1 MIDPVPARLVAAIE
15 RFPALAVAVSGGV
28 DSMLLAHVVH
38 DHTPTR
44 LLAVHAASPAV
55 PAVATAR
62 VRDHADR
69 FGWDAGTLSQDAMA
83 AVREQDT
90 EKRRVMYET
99 LQKAHTDTS
108 PFLYMFQQVRK
119 VGIRSSVKGLV
130 LGQTFSD
137 DRYWNVTK

>member
-1 MIDPVPARLVAAIE
+1 MTDPVPARLVAAIE

-69 FGWDAGTLSQDAMA
+69 FGWDLRVVEAGELDDPYAFEGTSHIIFLSNALSG
-83 AVREQDT
+83 
-90 EKRRVMYET
+90 RRCQPMGGR
-99 LQKAHTDTS
+99 LAGCLPWLHG
-108 PFLYMFQQVRK
+108 PA
-119 VGIRSSVKGLV
+119 
-130 LGQTFSD
+130 
-137 DRYWNVTK
+137 